1 MNVRRAAAFAALFL
15 VASSELAAQPTRENA
30 ARAAVA
36 RAAEPAAPGEPV
48 RRLVEVPR
56 TGSEFWIPF
65 GSVFVPGLGQYMH
78 GAPWTGVGYSGVAI
92 GGYTLSSRGNAE
104 LSVPRD
110 GDDQLAFEGLH
121 LAFTAG
127 ALSAWDAFHRAMPAL
142 RRVDKYAFYET
153 HEDLGDLLTAP
164 LDLRFLGRWTT
175 WVDLAFTTGVTAYVL
190 TEGRDDVGK
199 RPFRTHDA
207 AFAVG
212 LSLNAAVGEE
222 ALFRGWLL
230 PMLAQKLGGR
240 FWLANVLQAGLFGL
254 GHPQAGAFAVVIGAG
269 ALYNGWL
276 TRRNSWSVRE
286 AIFQHFWYDVAVV
299 TATLLRDDRG
309 VVTVAPITIR
319 F

>member
-1 MNVRRAAAFAALFL
+1 MGAIRAAALAALFFM
-15 VASSELAAQPTRENA
+15 AGSGLAAQ
-30 ARAAVA
+30 
-36 RAAEPAAPGEPV
+36 
-48 RRLVEVPR
+48 LVEVPR
-56 TGSEFWIPF
+56 SGSEFWIPL

-78 GAPWTGVGYSGVAI
+78 GAPWPGVAYSAVTI
-92 GGYTLSSRGNAE
+92 GGYALASQGNAA
-104 LSVPRD
+104 LSAPRD

-142 RRVDKYAFYET
+142 RRVDKYAFYEPD
-153 HEDLGDLLTAP
+153 EDLGDLLTAP

-175 WVDLAFTTGVTAYVL
+175 WVDLAFTAGVTAYVL
-190 TEGRDDVGK
+190 SEDGDGVRYP
-199 RPFRTHDA
+199 PFRANDA
-207 AFAVG
+207 AFAAS

-230 PMLAQKLGGR
+230 PMLTQKLGGR

-254 GHPQAGAFAVVIGAG
+254 GHPQAGPFAVVIGGG
-269 ALYNGWL
+269 AVYSGWL
-276 TRRNSWSVRE
+276 TRRNGWSVRE

-299 TATLLRDDRG
+299 TASLLRDDRG
-309 VVTVAPITIR
+309 LITLAPITIR